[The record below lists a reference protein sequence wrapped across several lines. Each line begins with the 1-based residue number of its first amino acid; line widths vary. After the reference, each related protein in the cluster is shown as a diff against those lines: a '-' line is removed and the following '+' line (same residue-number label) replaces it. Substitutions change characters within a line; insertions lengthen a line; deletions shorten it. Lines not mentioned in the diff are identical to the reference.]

1 MQGAVL
7 NLLTYVEPAACAITL
22 FFLLWRRSA
31 KKFLFLSAFLAI
43 RLSSTVVCMIIARLA
58 SSVIERH
65 LAYKLLFYVY
75 WGSFAIESVLSL
87 LLIYSIFRIAMAP
100 LKGLQR
106 LGTLVFRW
114 AGAISVTLALAVTFS
129 SRISGGQLIPVVVT
143 QMQEVS
149 SILTLCLLLFVC
161 FAIRPL
167 GMSYAD
173 RIFGVSFGL
182 GIMATASLVDSA
194 WITRNVT
201 MNSDL
206 SLANGVATC
215 LTLLIWSVY
224 FALPEKKQGII
235 MVPTTSPFLTWNR
248 ISEILGDKPGYVALG
263 GVSPESFA
271 PAEMEMM
278 FRASAK
284 MTELASADG
293 QGALEAGASS
303 DNAAHSRI
311 A

>member
-7 NLLTYVEPAACAITL
+7 TLLTYLEPSACAL
-22 FFLLWRRSA
+22 CFLLLFLRKSA
-31 KKFLFLSAFLAI
+31 KKFLFLACFLTI
-43 RLSSTVVCMIIARLA
+43 RLSSTVVCMIIARFA
-58 SSVIERH
+58 STLIERH
-65 LAYKLLFYVY
+65 IAYKLLFYVY
-75 WGSFAIESVLSL
+75 WSSFAVESMLSL

-114 AGAISVTLALAVTFS
+114 AGAISVALALAVTFS
-129 SRISGGQLIPVVVT
+129 SRASGGQLLPVVVT

-173 RIFGVSFGL
+173 RVFGVSFGL

-194 WITRNVT
+194 WITRNVS

-206 SLANGVATC
+206 SMANGVATC

-224 FALPEKKQGII
+224 FAMPERKQQII

-248 ISEILGDKPGYVALG
+248 ISEILGDKPGFVAVG
-263 GVSPESFA
+263 GISPEAFS

-284 MTELASADG
+284 MAELNSVQGLSGNGAADG
-293 QGALEAGASS
+293 EDGVTQSL
-303 DNAAHSRI
+303 I

>member
-1 MQGAVL
+1 MSDTIL
-7 NLLTYVEPAACAITL
+7 NSLTYLEPLLSAVTIVLL
-22 FFLLWRRSA
+22 FRRHAA
-31 KKFLFLSAFLAI
+31 KKFAALTCFLVLRLSATVI
-43 RLSSTVVCMIIARLA
+43 SLSLRA
-58 SSVIERH
+58 SSVLEVH
-65 LAYKLLFYVY
+65 LAYKLFFYVY
-75 WGSFAIESVLSL
+75 WCSYALESILSL
-87 LLIYSIFRIAMAP
+87 LVILSVFRLAMAP

-106 LGTLVFRW
+106 LGMLVFRW
-114 AGAISVTLALAVTFS
+114 AGAISAILALAVTFS
-129 SRISGGQLIPVVVT
+129 SRTAGAHLLRVVVT

-167 GMSYAD
+167 GLSFRD

-182 GIMATASLVDSA
+182 GIMATASLVDAA
-194 WITRNVT
+194 WITLSPTVH
-201 MNSDL
+201 SDL
-206 SLANGVATC
+206 SLANGIATC
-215 LTLLIWSVY
+215 LTLLIWSLY
-224 FALPEKKQGII
+224 FALPEKKQRII

-263 GVSPESFA
+263 GVAPEAFA

-284 MTELASADG
+284 MAELS
-293 QGALEAGASS
+293 LS
-303 DNAAHSRI
+303 DNAGTAVEGETVNRSMI

>member
-1 MQGAVL
+1 MNDAVF
-7 NLLTYVEPAACAITL
+7 NLLTYLEPLLSAIAILLL
-22 FFLLWRRSA
+22 FRSRSA
-31 KKFLFLSAFLAI
+31 RKFSALTCFLALRLSA
-43 RLSSTVVCMIIARLA
+43 TVICLFILRA
-58 SSVIERH
+58 SSVLEVH
-65 LAYKLLFYVY
+65 LAYKLFFYVY
-75 WGSFAIESVLSL
+75 WCSYALESILSL
-87 LLIYSIFRIAMAP
+87 LVIFSVFRLAMAP

-114 AGAISVTLALAVTFS
+114 AGAISAILAIAVTFS
-129 SRISGGQLIPVVVT
+129 SRTSGAHLLRVVVT

-167 GMSYAD
+167 GLSFRD

-182 GIMATASLVDSA
+182 GIMATASLVDAA
-194 WITRNVT
+194 WITLSPTVH
-201 MNSDL
+201 SDL
-206 SLANGVATC
+206 SLANGIATC

-224 FALPEKKQGII
+224 FALPEKKQQII

-263 GVSPESFA
+263 GISPEAFA

-284 MTELASADG
+284 MAELSLADNVG
-293 QGALEAGASS
+293 TTVEGEP
-303 DNAAHSRI
+303 AAQSMI